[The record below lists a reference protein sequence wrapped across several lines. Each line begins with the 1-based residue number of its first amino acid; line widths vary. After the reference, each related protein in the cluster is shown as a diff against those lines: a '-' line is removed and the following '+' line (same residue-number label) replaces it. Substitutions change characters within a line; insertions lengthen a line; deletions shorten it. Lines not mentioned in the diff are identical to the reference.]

1 MALGIARDTLGNRR
15 LREGLEKV
23 AQGLRGGD
31 RLAGPLRE
39 YAGFPKLAVQLV
51 QVGEESGQLDTMLL
65 RLADM
70 FDTKVQR
77 TLKRGMSL
85 LEPMLIL
92 VLGVVIGGVVISI
105 LLAIMSVNQLVG

>member
-1 MALGIARDTLGNRR
+1 M
-15 LREGLEKV
+15 
-23 AQGLRGGD
+23 
-31 RLAGPLRE
+31 
-39 YAGFPKLAVQLV
+39 QLV